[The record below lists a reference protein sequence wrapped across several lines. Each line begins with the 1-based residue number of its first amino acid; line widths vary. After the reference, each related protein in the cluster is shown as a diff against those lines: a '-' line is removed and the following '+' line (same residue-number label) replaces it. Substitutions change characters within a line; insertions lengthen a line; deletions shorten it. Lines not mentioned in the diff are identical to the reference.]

1 MVAQIG
7 FNSKFTCLVDNHSPS
22 VLRWQ
27 VTVQAWGRLERARQE
42 LRIDLA
48 RRGFQLIV
56 RQQARNL
63 EVFTVGDAGEVLPVF
78 TFEEEAE
85 LFFRLG
91 VPEKEG
97 WQLRETTCGEMISVL
112 YGPCREVTRVSLDP
126 VPDLVALVSLS
137 RKRFISVLLSEVT
150 PPPVEMVG
158 VAS

>member
-1 MVAQIG
+1 M
-7 FNSKFTCLVDNHSPS
+7 
-22 VLRWQ
+22 
-27 VTVQAWGRLERARQE
+27 
-42 LRIDLA
+42 RIDLA

-78 TFEEEAE
+78 TFEEEAQ

-97 WQLRETTCGEMISVL
+97 WQLRQTTCGEMISVL

-126 VPDLVALVSLS
+126 VPGIVEYVSLS
-137 RKRFISVLLSEVT
+137 RERFIEVLLSEGT
-150 PPPVEMVG
+150 LSPVEMVG